1 MSEADRLRFALKHL
15 RPSDWEA
22 FENLCGAFLANDFP
36 ELRTIAGV
44 GDTGRDGIFF
54 GNEAMGVVVQYSTQV
69 DWASKIRKTIERLG
83 EAGVTCH
90 TLIYATNR
98 DIGAKADGIKA
109 ELLANGVALD
119 IRDNHYFLDRVALSE
134 GNRLAAERL
143 SVQVV
148 DPVLPT
154 TELTRNSPIDNDEMR
169 AGLVYLELQ
178 LRDSSQAKNLTKVSY
193 ESLVLGTLADT
204 DPENRRTQEDVVNA
218 VQQHVLTHEAEQVRD
233 SVDGALQ
240 RLKQAKKVI
249 VSGPPAKR
257 TYALHHQE
265 RSRQADRAI
274 EILAEREAVI
284 RELED
289 LLRLLGNELDIALPE
304 SDLDALIDTLDSLLQ
319 SVLERQGHR
328 FADAVRTQQGS
339 FRDSDLR
346 PIVEDQVVKDFKGLR
361 PLKLSRDELVD
372 LTLNAALL
380 VFVAP
385 PPAVSLYLRDLSDA
399 YTLLAFMHETPDV
412 QKAVAHF
419 FSKGTLVLDTTVLL
433 PCFAETAAPAESK
446 RFTNLLRSAKEAGM
460 SLYTTEGVAN
470 EIDTHLQRALHC
482 SRTNRGEWEG
492 DIPFALAHWQ
502 ELTGGGDFSKF
513 VETFRGKHGPE
524 DIQQFL
530 EHGLGV
536 FPIDLNETAERAM
549 PETDRHTVTELWRE
563 RKRVRPGGSEAERD
577 LLLRHDIEMYLGVIS
592 QRRTE
597 KRDVFGYEW
606 WWVTQDRTA
615 QGIFRT
621 AKAEGVAIHSNPC
634 MSPAFLSNLLS
645 LGPARARLANAG
657 RNQLPVALDI
667 QQRGWADME
676 LSTVANEIREK
687 HAGDP
692 EWLIRRHIR
701 DSVNALKEAAHTATQ
716 KGNGAT

>member
-22 FENLCGAFLANDFP
+22 FESLCGAFLANDFP
-36 ELRTIAGV
+36 ELRTIV
-44 GDTGRDGIFF
+44 GIGDKGRDAVFF
-54 GNEAMGVVVQYSTQV
+54 GNEEMGVVVQYSIQA
-69 DWASKIRKTIERLG
+69 DWAAKIRKTTKRLK
-83 EAGVTCH
+83 EAGVSCH

-98 DIGAKADGIKA
+98 DVGAKADGVKA
-109 ELLANGVALD
+109 ELLAKGIGLD
-119 IRDNHYFLDRVALSE
+119 IRDNHYFLDRVGLS
-134 GNRLAAERL
+134 GNNRLAAEQL
-143 SVQVV
+143 SARVV
-148 DPVLPT
+148 NPILPT
-154 TELTRNSPIDNDEMR
+154 AELTRNSPIDDDELR

-178 LRDSSQAKNLTKVSY
+178 LRDSSQARNLTKVSY
-193 ESLVLGTLADT
+193 ESLVLGTLIDT
-204 DPENRRTQEDVVNA
+204 DPENRRTQDEVVNA
-218 VQQHVLTHEAEQVRD
+218 VQQHVPTHDAEQVRD

-240 RLKQAKKVI
+240 RLKQARKII
-249 VSGPPAKR
+249 VSGSAGDR

-274 EILAEREAVI
+274 EILAEREAV
-284 RELED
+284 RSELEN
-289 LLRLLGNELDIALPE
+289 LLRLLGDELDIALPE
-304 SDLDALIDTLDSLLQ
+304 SDLEPLVDTLDSLLQ
-319 SVLERQGHR
+319 SALARQGHR
-328 FADAVRTQQGS
+328 FADAVRTQEGS

-346 PIVEDQVVKDFKGLR
+346 PIVEDEVARDSKDLR
-361 PLKLSRDELVD
+361 CLKLSGDELVD

-385 PPAVSLYLRDLSDA
+385 PPAVGLYLRDLSDA

-433 PCFAETAAPAESK
+433 PCFAETDAPAESQ

-460 SLYTTEGVAN
+460 SLCTTEGVAN

-482 SRTNRGEWEG
+482 NRSDRGEWEG
-492 DIPFALAHWQ
+492 GIPFALAHWQ

-513 VETFRGKHGPE
+513 VEKFRGKHGPE

-536 FPIDLNETAERAM
+536 SPVDLNEAAERALS
-549 PETDRHTVTELWRE
+549 ETDRHALTELWRK
-563 RKRVRPGGSEAERD
+563 RKRVRAGGSAMERD
-577 LLLRHDIEMYLGVIS
+577 LLLRHDIEMYLGVIA

-597 KRDVFGYEW
+597 KRDVFGYEA

-615 QGIFRT
+615 QGIYRT
-621 AKAEGVAIHSNPC
+621 AKAERVAIHSNPC

-667 QQRGWADME
+667 QQRGWADIE

-701 DSVNALKEAAHTATQ
+701 DSVNALKEAANATVQ
-716 KGNGAT
+716 GNGAA